1 MSHPSLHISFP
12 EAPTSAIISAVS
24 PTVTEALDH
33 VVMLLVEGTIL
44 LVGVVM
50 LQAVDEVQAQAHS
63 EDNETVCIATWST
76 GVGR

>member
-1 MSHPSLHISFP
+1 MSHLWLPISFP
-12 EAPTSAIISAVS
+12 EAPTSAVISVS

-33 VVMLLVEGTIL
+33 IVLLLVEGTIL